1 MEYER
6 RRGGGGGYGGR
17 RGGGGYGGRREGGRS
32 FGGPRGFAPKPVEI
46 GKEYDVEITEM
57 SRRGEGIAR
66 IKGLVC
72 FIPNAKTGDKVKIRV
87 TRISR
92 RFCEAEVVG
101 AAAPKAEGEAETET
115 TEATEAS
122 EATEETEASEET
134 EETETTEGEETETET
149 SEETEGT
156 EEEGTEEA

>member
-6 RRGGGGGYGGR
+6 RER
-17 RGGGGYGGRREGGRS
+17 RGGYGRREGGRG
-32 FGGPRGFAPKPVEI
+32 FGPRFPPKPVEI
-46 GKEYDVEITEM
+46 GKEYDVEIQEI

-72 FIPNAKTGDKVKIRV
+72 FVPNTKSGDKVKIRV

-101 AAAPKAEGEAETET
+101 KAEAKAEGETAEVEEEAEEETGTEAETE
-115 TEATEAS
+115 
-122 EATEETEASEET
+122 
-134 EETETTEGEETETET
+134 
-149 SEETEGT
+149 
-156 EEEGTEEA
+156 

>member
-6 RRGGGGGYGGR
+6 RER
-17 RGGGGYGGRREGGRS
+17 RGGYGRREGRG
-32 FGGPRGFAPKPVEI
+32 FGPRFPPKPVEI
-46 GKEYDVEITEM
+46 GKEYDVEIQET

-72 FIPNAKTGDKVKIRV
+72 FIPNTKPGDHVKIRV

-101 AAAPKAEGEAETET
+101 AGEAKAEAETEET
-115 TEATEAS
+115 AGEAEEAR
-122 EATEETEASEET
+122 ETKE
-134 EETETTEGEETETET
+134 TEGEETEGAEEGETET
-149 SEETEGT
+149 E
-156 EEEGTEEA
+156 